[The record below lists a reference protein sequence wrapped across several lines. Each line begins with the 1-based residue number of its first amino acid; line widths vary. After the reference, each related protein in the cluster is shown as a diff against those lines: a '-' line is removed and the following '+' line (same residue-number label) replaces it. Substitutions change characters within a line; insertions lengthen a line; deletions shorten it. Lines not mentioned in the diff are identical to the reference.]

1 MLVTM
6 PAMAQNNQPNNSTTQ
21 PSQNPESTSYLESTG
36 YNALPVPAEVPVDSI
51 RMVVLPETGEVGF
64 IIPKSAAL
72 HYRNL
77 VFDMVPALEQKIQL
91 LEAASTQQLSL
102 SDNRLDQIKNLE
114 AQRDNLKEQVSLYAS
129 DTIALQEQ
137 LKEVNDARKKEIRRK
152 KFWRSSN
159 YLFMGATTILA
170 VVLITN

>member
-1 MLVTM
+1 MLASM
-6 PAMAQNNQPNNSTTQ
+6 PATAQRNQPNNTANT
-21 PSQNPESTSYLESTG
+21 ESHDYDP
-36 YNALPVPAEVPVDSI
+36 LPVPAEVPVDSV

-64 IIPKSAAL
+64 ILPKSAAL

-77 VFDMVPALEQKIQL
+77 VFDMVPALEQKILL
-91 LEAASTQQLSL
+91 LEEASAQQLSL

-129 DTIALQEQ
+129 DTIALQHQ
-137 LKEVNDARKKEIRRK
+137 LREVNNARKKEIRLK

-159 YLFMGATTILA
+159 YLFMGATAILA
-170 VVLITN
+170 TVLVAN